1 MSLREAAKAL
11 QNSLPF
17 MEGREKGDMKRITN
31 MNCTIRDFGFLQ
43 DDKDKEY
50 VCFVIDEDPQTF
62 YFGGQVLT
70 DNMKELENLGYREAI
85 NKEGLPTF
93 FGIKL
98 SKNKR
103 EYTTVTFYPDE
114 VTKEETNSKK

>member
-17 MEGREKGDMKRITN
+17 MDGREKGDMKRITN
-31 MNCTIRDFGFLQ
+31 MNCTIREYGFLQ
-43 DDKDKEY
+43 DDKDKDY
-50 VCFVIDEDPQTF
+50 VCFIIDEDPQTF

-70 DNMKELENLGYREAI
+70 DNMQELDNLGYHEEI
-85 NKEGLPTF
+85 NKDGLPTF
-93 FGIKL
+93 FGTKL

-103 EYTTVTFYPDE
+103 EYTTVTFYPEDK
-114 VTKEETNSKK
+114 KEEAKK

>member
-17 MEGREKGDMKRITN
+17 MDGREKGDMERIVN
-31 MNCTIRDFGFLQ
+31 MDCTIRDYGFLK

-50 VCFVIDEDPQTF
+50 VCFIIDEDPQTF

-70 DNMKELENLGYREAI
+70 DNMQELDNLGYHEAV
-85 NKEGLPTF
+85 NNEGLPVF
-93 FGIKL
+93 FGKRT

-103 EYTTVTFYPDE
+103 EYTTVTFYPEDK
-114 VTKEETNSKK
+114 KEETKTKK

>member
-17 MEGREKGDMKRITN
+17 MDEREKGDMERIVN
-31 MNCTIRDFGFLQ
+31 MDCTIRDYGFLK

-50 VCFVIDEDPQTF
+50 VCFIIDEDPQTF

-70 DNMKELENLGYREAI
+70 DNMKELDNLGYHEEI
-85 NKEGLPTF
+85 NKDGLPVF
-93 FGIKL
+93 FGKRT

-103 EYTTVTFYPDE
+103 EYTTVTFYPED
-114 VTKEETNSKK
+114 TKEEAKTKK